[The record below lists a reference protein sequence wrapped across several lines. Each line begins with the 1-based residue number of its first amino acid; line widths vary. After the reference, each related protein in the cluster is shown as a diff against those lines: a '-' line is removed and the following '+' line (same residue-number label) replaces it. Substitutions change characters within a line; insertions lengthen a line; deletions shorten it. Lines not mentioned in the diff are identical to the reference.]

1 MRRIVITGGPGTGK
15 TSLITALESKGYTCL
30 PEISRQVTLEAR
42 EKGIDQLF
50 LKDPMLFS
58 YKLLEGR
65 KKQFY
70 EAVDYKTDL
79 VFLDRGLPDVLAY
92 LEYIGDKYPKIFTEV
107 CASHRYDLVF
117 LLPPWVEIYATDNER
132 YESFEQA
139 KLIYQALKKV
149 YIKFNYTLIEV
160 PKGKL
165 QDRIDFIMDTYL
177 LNE

>member
-65 KKQFY
+65 KK
-70 EAVDYKTDL
+70 T
-79 VFLDRGLPDVLAY
+79 VL
-92 LEYIGDKYPKIFTEV
+92 
-107 CASHRYDLVF
+107 
-117 LLPPWVEIYATDNER
+117 
-132 YESFEQA
+132 
-139 KLIYQALKKV
+139 
-149 YIKFNYTLIEV
+149 
-160 PKGKL
+160 
-165 QDRIDFIMDTYL
+165 
-177 LNE
+177 